1 MLRKACSV
9 RVGNAGV
16 SWVVLSWKKTYF
28 GSEYRISVS
37 TERECP
43 GKKSSKKRISGSS
56 AKEGRSCVSM
66 W

>member
-1 MLRKACSV
+1 VESIRLFRKACSV
-9 RVGNAGV
+9 RVGNAEV

-43 GKKSSKKRISGSS
+43 GKK
-56 AKEGRSCVSM
+56 
-66 W
+66 